1 MVLSILFAL
10 YKMIY
15 YYWADVNCYIY
26 PRQGKICFFSYGF
39 NDPNYLNKRKGLFVC
54 LKSKKNFTTK
64 FSTQE
69 QRWTTGSQ
77 LVNVLAT
84 YQYPELSHSYKFT
97 YSEQQSKSNSR
108 NPSPKKMELRGWCS
122 DNNVLAIVI
131 LELITPRS

>member
-1 MVLSILFAL
+1 MTSWGMPSCPRDPAL
-10 YKMIY
+10 QLRPIFGLQSMCFKIY
-15 YYWADVNCYIY
+15 SDQL
-26 PRQGKICFFSYGF
+26 PSSSKICFFSYGF

-84 YQYPELSHSYKFT
+84 Y
-97 YSEQQSKSNSR
+97 
-108 NPSPKKMELRGWCS
+108 
-122 DNNVLAIVI
+122 
-131 LELITPRS
+131 